1 MKEERLTTTPPQ
13 EDYDFDSHQLDKEIS
28 DARSVN
34 KLLKKQLELEE
45 VQRENRAIRREIQN
59 VRTDEN
65 FAYARPWY
73 KGVGMCNFN

>member
-1 MKEERLTTTPPQ
+1 MKEEKFTSTPPQ
-13 EDYDFDSHQLDKEIS
+13 VDYDFDNQQLDKEIS

-45 VQRENRAIRREIQN
+45 VQRENRAIRKEIQN

-65 FAYARPWY
+65 FTYARPCY
-73 KGVGMCNFN
+73 KTPMCNFN

>member
-1 MKEERLTTTPPQ
+1 MKEERFTVNPPKQ
-13 EDYDFDSHQLDKEIS
+13 DYDFDDHQLDKEIS
-28 DARSVN
+28 DAKSVN

-65 FAYARPWY
+65 FTYARPWY
-73 KGVGMCNFN
+73 KSTMCNFN

>member
-1 MKEERLTTTPPQ
+1 MKEERFTTAQPQ
-13 EDYDFDSHQLDKEIS
+13 VDYDFDNQQLDKEIS

-65 FAYARPWY
+65 FTYPRP
-73 KGVGMCNFN
+73 

>member
-1 MKEERLTTTPPQ
+1 MKEERFTANPPQ
-13 EDYDFDSHQLDKEIS
+13 EDYDFDDHQLDKEIS

-65 FAYARPWY
+65 FTYAIPWY
-73 KGVGMCNFN
+73 KSTMCNFN